1 MSTTFNYV
9 IFPHHKRADG
19 TITVKIRMIHNSK
32 VKYCTT
38 SVCVK
43 KEQLTKRMDR
53 ITDARILEA
62 INVKLNEYRQRAA
75 LIPNAEYLPADR
87 LWELVRGEIRSEHV
101 FELDVFTYTREK
113 MRKMEAKTAEGY
125 KSMLSMLA
133 RFTGKQ
139 ELDINTIT
147 HAWLLRFRDFI
158 ESQTSKG
165 SRAVSYYLSCLRHI
179 HNLAR
184 EEYNDDDLRKTNIPR
199 QPFRRGLIPPQPVT
213 KHRTLTLEQ
222 MRAVMSFEPHT
233 ERGRHAKDVFILS
246 FALIGMNT
254 VDLYHLTSESLA
266 DGIITYNRSKTDSNR
281 TDKALM
287 KVRVEPEA
295 EALLLQHKG
304 RQRLLD
310 FADRYSTHQN
320 FNKNVNKGLK
330 EIGAAI
336 GVDDLST
343 YYARHTWATFA
354 RNECGIEK
362 ATVHEALNHAP
373 DKSERVT
380 DIYVKRDWSRVW
392 EANRKVLD
400 YVFSVAK

>member
-9 IFPHHKRADG
+9 IFPHHKRSDG

-38 SVCVK
+38 SVCVT

-53 ITDARILEA
+53 ITDPRILEA
-62 INVKLNEYRQRAA
+62 INDKLDEYRQRAA
-75 LIPNAEYLPADR
+75 TIPNAEYLPADR

-101 FELDVFTYTREK
+101 FELDVFDYTREK

-125 KSMLSMLA
+125 KSMLSILA
-133 RFTGKQ
+133 RFTGTQK
-139 ELDINTIT
+139 LDINTIT
-147 HAWLLRFRDFI
+147 HAWLLQFRDFI

-184 EEYNDDDLRKTNIPR
+184 EEYNDDDVSDVKIPR

-213 KHRTLTLEQ
+213 RHRTLTLEQ
-222 MRAVMSFEPHT
+222 MHAIMSYKPHT
-233 ERGRHAKDVFILS
+233 ERQRIAKDVFLLS

-254 VDLYHLTSESLA
+254 VDLYHLTRESLA

-295 EALLLQHKG
+295 EVLLLQHKG
-304 RQRLLD
+304 RNALLD
-310 FADRYSTHQN
+310 FADRYSNHRN
-320 FNKNVNKGLK
+320 FNQNVNKGLRDIGEALGLK
-330 EIGAAI
+330 E
-336 GVDDLST
+336 LSS

-354 RNECGIEK
+354 RNACGIDRS
-362 ATVHEALNHAP
+362 TVDEALNHATRGT
-373 DKSERVT
+373 ERLLDV
-380 DIYVKRDWSRVW
+380 YVARDWSRVW

-400 YVFSVAK
+400 YVRVKDA

>member
-1 MSTTFNYV
+1 MSTTFSYV

-38 SVCVK
+38 SVCVT

-53 ITDARILEA
+53 ITDPRILEA
-62 INVKLNEYRQRAA
+62 INVKLDEFRQRTAT
-75 LIPNAEYLPADR
+75 IPNAEYLPADR

-101 FELDVFTYTREK
+101 FELDVFIYTREK

-125 KSMLSMLA
+125 KSMLSMLG
-133 RFTGKQ
+133 RFTSKQ

-147 HAWLLRFRDFI
+147 HAWLLQFRDFI

-184 EEYNDDDLRKTNIPR
+184 EEYNDDDLGKTNIPR

-213 KHRTLTLEQ
+213 KHRILTLEQ
-222 MRAVMSFEPHT
+222 MHSVMNYEPHT
-233 ERGRHAKDVFILS
+233 ERGRLAKDVFLLS
-246 FALIGMNT
+246 FYMIGINT
-254 VDLYHLTSESLA
+254 ADLYYLTSESLKNSL
-266 DGIITYNRSKTDSNR
+266 INYNRCKTDSTR
-281 TDKALM
+281 QDGAPM
-287 KVRVEPEA
+287 SVRVEPEA
-295 EALLLQHKG
+295 DALLLQHKG

-330 EIGAAI
+330 EIGDAI

-400 YVFSVAK
+400 YVFSNN